1 MADASVFVGIDVA
14 QAEFVVALAPTGERW
29 TMANEPTA
37 VRGLVT
43 RLQAL
48 GPALIV
54 LEATGGLEA
63 ALAAMLAEVGLP
75 VVVVNPRQVR
85 DFAKA
90 TGRLAK
96 TDAVDAAVLALFA
109 ERIRPAVRPLAD
121 ADTRRLGAL
130 LARRRQL
137 LEMLVAEQHRLARAE
152 VAVARDVRAHI
163 AWLRKRVGSLD
174 DELQRAV
181 RASPVWRAKDD
192 LLQSV
197 PAVGPV
203 LARTLL
209 AELPELGTL
218 NRKQIAALVGVAP
231 LNRDSGTLRGRRM
244 VWGGRASV
252 RTTLYLAAMCGTR
265 FNPVLRAFYQRL
277 LAAGK
282 PKKVAQVACA
292 RKLLTILNAMA
303 RAGTPWHL
311 DVQHSC

>member
-1 MADASVFVGIDVA
+1 MGDASVFVGIDVA

-29 TMANEPTA
+29 AVANESAA
-37 VRGLVT
+37 VLGLVA

-48 GPALIV
+48 GPALIL

-63 ALAAMLAEVGLP
+63 PLAAMLAEMALP
-75 VVVVNPRQVR
+75 DAVVNPRQVR

-137 LEMLVAEQHRLARAE
+137 LEMLVAEQHRHSCADAE
-152 VAVARDVRAHI
+152 VARDVRAHI
-163 AWLRKRVGSLD
+163 TWLKTRVESLD

-181 RASPVWRAKDD
+181 KASPVWRAKGD
-192 LLQSV
+192 LLQGV

-209 AELPELGTL
+209 AELPELGML

-231 LNRDSGTLRGRRM
+231 LNRDPGTLRGRRM
-244 VWGGRASV
+244 VWGGRRCPPRSIWRRCAGRAS
-252 RTTLYLAAMCGTR
+252 TR
-265 FNPVLRAFYQRL
+265 CSARSTSGCSRPASRRRSRRSHVL
-277 LAAGK
+277 G
-282 PKKVAQVACA
+282 
-292 RKLLTILNAMA
+292 
-303 RAGTPWHL
+303 
-311 DVQHSC
+311 SC